1 MNFESLAKGAKVMGF
16 WVWMGDA
23 VFPAGRDGI

>member
-1 MNFESLAKGAKVMGF
+1 MNFESLAKGAKAMGF

-23 VFPAGRDGI
+23 VLPAGGDGI